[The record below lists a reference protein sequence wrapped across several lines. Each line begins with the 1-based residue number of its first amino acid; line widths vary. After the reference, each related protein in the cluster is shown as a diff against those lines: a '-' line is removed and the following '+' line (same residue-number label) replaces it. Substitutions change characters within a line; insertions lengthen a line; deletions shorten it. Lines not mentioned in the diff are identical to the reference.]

1 MLGTLGR
8 LFREQEAREERQRM
22 RREYGVTY
30 EDDGL
35 GSFDDGD
42 PYTTNLYVGNLAP
55 TVDEEVL
62 PPHTCFSVCL
72 PGLCPLMQQ
81 LSKCPYV
88 MNINGWM
95 DIDVWRNALNI
106 IIHSCQKGH
115 RVSRHVMFLHA
126 EI

>member
-55 TVDEEVL
+55 TVDEEVPL
-62 PPHTCFSVCL
+62 PMLVLQEILAP
-72 PGLCPLMQQ
+72 
-81 LSKCPYV
+81 
-88 MNINGWM
+88 W
-95 DIDVWRNALNI
+95 
-106 IIHSCQKGH
+106 CQCWN
-115 RVSRHVMFLHA
+115 LL
-126 EI
+126 

>member
-55 TVDEEVL
+55 TVDEEVA
-62 PPHTCFSVCL
+62 PPLAYAPKLS
-72 PGLCPLMQQ
+72 CPVLQCWTV
-81 LSKCPYV
+81 L
-88 MNINGWM
+88 
-95 DIDVWRNALNI
+95 
-106 IIHSCQKGH
+106 
-115 RVSRHVMFLHA
+115 
-126 EI
+126 

>member
-8 LFREQEAREERQRM
+8 LFRDQEAREERQRM
-22 RREYGVTY
+22 RRDYGVTY

-55 TVDEEVL
+55 TVDEEV
-62 PPHTCFSVCL
+62 TSVLMPML
-72 PGLCPLMQQ
+72 PGIYSL
-81 LSKCPYV
+81 
-88 MNINGWM
+88 
-95 DIDVWRNALNI
+95 
-106 IIHSCQKGH
+106 
-115 RVSRHVMFLHA
+115 LHA

>member
-62 PPHTCFSVCL
+62 PPHTCLSVCL

-81 LSKCPYV
+81 LSECPYV
-88 MNINGWM
+88 MNINGWLDM
-95 DIDVWRNALNI
+95 
-106 IIHSCQKGH
+106 
-115 RVSRHVMFLHA
+115 
-126 EI
+126 

>member
-55 TVDEEVL
+55 TVDEEVRMRAR
-62 PPHTCFSVCL
+62 P
-72 PGLCPLMQQ
+72 CP
-81 LSKCPYV
+81 CPSTHDRF
-88 MNINGWM
+88 GH
-95 DIDVWRNALNI
+95 AGTQCSACGP
-106 IIHSCQKGH
+106 SCP
-115 RVSRHVMFLHA
+115 
-126 EI
+126 

>member
-1 MLGTLGR
+1 MVDFSCNSSLGHFGLSALSQDSTFRAPKGRAFWATDMRGMLAR

-55 TVDEEVL
+55 TVDEEVR
-62 PPHTCFSVCL
+62 PS
-72 PGLCPLMQQ
+72 
-81 LSKCPYV
+81 
-88 MNINGWM
+88 
-95 DIDVWRNALNI
+95 
-106 IIHSCQKGH
+106 SCCH
-115 RVSRHVMFLHA
+115 
-126 EI
+126 